1 MSTPENG
8 GDTPQAH
15 LQEPLMADH
24 HHHHYHPTNGNT
36 CSTPGSKPT
45 AGPQLNSHQR
55 QTLQAPL
62 PNPSLQVTAD
72 HQLKS
77 VDVPVYRP
85 GPEQVLVHIK
95 ATGICGSDVHFW
107 KDGRIGSLTVDGDS
121 ILGHEAAGV
130 VVRCGEAVTRF
141 RPGDKVA
148 LEPGMSCE
156 KCFLCRM
163 GKYNL
168 CEDVEFSGVYP
179 YDGTLQRY
187 KVHSARWLHK

>member
-1 MSTPENG
+1 MSTQNP
-8 GDTPQAH
+8 PQAH
-15 LQEPLMADH
+15 VQEPLIAEH
-24 HHHHYHPTNGNT
+24 TTTNGDTSSLAPAKPPTTTNT
-36 CSTPGSKPT
+36 TTNNNNHTSS
-45 AGPQLNSHQR
+45 QE
-55 QTLQAPL
+55 TLQAPC
-62 PNPSLQVTAD
+62 PNPSLQITPD
-72 HQLKS
+72 HQLHS
-77 VDVPVYRP
+77 VPVPVYRP
-85 GPEQVLVHIK
+85 GPDQVLVHIK

-130 VVRCGEAVTRF
+130 VVRCGDGVTRF

-148 LEPGMSCE
+148 LEPGISCE

-168 CEDVEFSGVYP
+168 CEDVAFSGVYP

-187 KVHSARWLHK
+187 KVHSARWLHKYVM